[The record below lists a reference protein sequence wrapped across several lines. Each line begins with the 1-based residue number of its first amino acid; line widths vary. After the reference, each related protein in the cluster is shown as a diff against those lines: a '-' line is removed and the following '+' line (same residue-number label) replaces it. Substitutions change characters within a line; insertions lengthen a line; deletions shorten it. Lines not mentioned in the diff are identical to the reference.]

1 MIKQEQVV
9 ITTALRT
16 PIGSFG
22 GAFKNLKAPELAI
35 PVMVAIVKKTGI
47 DPQIIDDVIWGCAY
61 QRVRNETNIARVAA
75 IRAGIPDT
83 VPGVTVQRVCTSA
96 MWAIVSGAQAI
107 KAGDAQVI
115 LAGGVESMSTVPY
128 TLDALRWGA
137 RLNHVEANDALW
149 DGVDRFGIGPS
160 MGITAENLAEKYHI
174 SRGEQDELA
183 CSSHRKAI
191 KAIRDGRFKDEI
203 IPITVPQK
211 KSQPLIIDTD
221 EGPRADIN
229 LEKLAKLAPIF
240 KKDGTVTA
248 GNACSMNDGAAGVL
262 IMSQSKAEK
271 LSLKPLARII
281 SYAVAGVDPNI
292 MGIGPAF
299 ASRIALEKA
308 NLKLNQIDIIE
319 CNEAFAAQYLAV
331 EKELGI
337 NREITNVNGSGIA
350 LGHPVGAT
358 GCRIIVTLLYEMQ
371 KRGNKFGLA
380 TLCGGGGVSMALI
393 VERY

>member
-1 MIKQEQVV
+1 
-9 ITTALRT
+9 
-16 PIGSFG
+16 
-22 GAFKNLKAPELAI
+22 
-35 PVMVAIVKKTGI
+35 
-47 DPQIIDDVIWGCAY
+47 
-61 QRVRNETNIARVAA
+61 
-75 IRAGIPDT
+75 
-83 VPGVTVQRVCTSA
+83 

-149 DGVDRFGIGPS
+149 DGVDRLGIGPS

>member
-1 MIKQEQVV
+1 
-9 ITTALRT
+9 
-16 PIGSFG
+16 
-22 GAFKNLKAPELAI
+22 
-35 PVMVAIVKKTGI
+35 
-47 DPQIIDDVIWGCAY
+47 
-61 QRVRNETNIARVAA
+61 
-75 IRAGIPDT
+75 
-83 VPGVTVQRVCTSA
+83 
-96 MWAIVSGAQAI
+96 
-107 KAGDAQVI
+107 
-115 LAGGVESMSTVPY
+115 
-128 TLDALRWGA
+128 
-137 RLNHVEANDALW
+137 
-149 DGVDRFGIGPS
+149 
-160 MGITAENLAEKYHI
+160 
-174 SRGEQDELA
+174 
-183 CSSHRKAI
+183 
-191 KAIRDGRFKDEI
+191 
-203 IPITVPQK
+203 
-211 KSQPLIIDTD
+211 
-221 EGPRADIN
+221 
-229 LEKLAKLAPIF
+229 
-240 KKDGTVTA
+240 
-248 GNACSMNDGAAGVL
+248 
-262 IMSQSKAEK
+262 MSQSKAEK